1 MWANVDTIRS
11 ASITIPKKIVK
22 TKNALPETVPT
33 DTERVASMEISAK
46 EEKAVNLFTRKMK
59 KTVI

>member
-1 MWANVDTIRS
+1 M
-11 ASITIPKKIVK
+11 K
-22 TKNALPETVPT
+22 TKNAPPETVPT
-33 DTERVASMEISAK
+33 DTERGASMEISAK